1 MSHLCDT
8 TVQLE
13 CRFAEIFTGTKS
25 FIICLL
31 QETTSPCSTGF
42 VFALQSFS
50 SFVHF
55 PGNLQLRKSGPRK
68 RSDISGRIPPHGP
81 LTAKAV
87 SIQAKRFYV
96 SGTVQGVGY
105 RFFVQRLAMR
115 LGIAG
120 YVKNLRDGRVEV
132 YALGSASQLEGLRA
146 ELARGP
152 RGAQVSEVAEGD
164 ARLDEGFADS
174 FTIEHDSW

>member
-1 MSHLCDT
+1 VGRAKGQTSL
-8 TVQLE
+8 LE
-13 CRFAEIFTGTKS
+13 SR
-25 FIICLL
+25 
-31 QETTSPCSTGF
+31 
-42 VFALQSFS
+42 
-50 SFVHF
+50 
-55 PGNLQLRKSGPRK
+55 LR
-68 RSDISGRIPPHGP
+68 GP

-132 YALGSASQLEGLRA
+132 YALGSASQLEVLRA

-164 ARLDEGFADS
+164 AQLDEGFADS

>member
-1 MSHLCDT
+1 M
-8 TVQLE
+8 
-13 CRFAEIFTGTKS
+13 
-25 FIICLL
+25 
-31 QETTSPCSTGF
+31 
-42 VFALQSFS
+42 
-50 SFVHF
+50 
-55 PGNLQLRKSGPRK
+55 
-68 RSDISGRIPPHGP
+68 
-81 LTAKAV
+81 
-87 SIQAKRFYV
+87 
-96 SGTVQGVGY
+96 GY

-132 YALGSASQLEGLRA
+132 YALGLASQLEFLRA

-152 RGAQVSEVAEGD
+152 RGAQVSEVGEGD